1 MAGLRLILV
10 IVATGLGA
18 GALGAVLTFS
28 RLSKAPPPSPVSVA
42 AERPEVP
49 GAVIP
54 PGWNLALVSRL
65 SHVEDRLDQ
74 LQLAADAPPVASAE
88 PVAAD
93 PEQDPVRSRE
103 QERAA
108 QYEAELAFRQDA
120 LAKHAGE
127 PNDAAWAGPVT
138 DSMRDSLTKGF
149 DGVARTTNVDCRSKT
164 CIATLTFPTP
174 SDALVSLRQS
184 SAKLTVPGCSSV
196 AAVPT
201 PPTSAGPYDLSV
213 IYTCR

>member
-1 MAGLRLILV
+1 MAGLRLIVV

-18 GALGAVLTFS
+18 GALGALLTSS

-42 AERPEVP
+42 AERPAAP
-49 GAVIP
+49 LPVIP

-65 SHVEDRLDQ
+65 SHVEEQLDQ
-74 LQLAADAPPVASAE
+74 LHRAGDASPSASAAPAAADA
-88 PVAAD
+88 D
-93 PEQDPVRSRE
+93 QDPVQSHE

-108 QYEAELAFRQDA
+108 QYEAELAFREDA

-127 PNDAAWAGPVT
+127 ANDAAWAGPLSA
-138 DSMRDSLTKGF
+138 SMRDSLTNGF
-149 DGVARTTNVDCRSKT
+149 DGVARTTSVDCRSQT

-174 SDALVSLRQS
+174 SDALISLRQS
-184 SAKLTVPGCSSV
+184 SAKLSVQGCTSV

-201 PPTSAGPYDLSV
+201 PPTSPGPYDLTV